1 MVALHRGL
9 RAGQGLAEALSEVR
23 AHSSTDPAEHAAAL
37 SLLTLG
43 AG

>member
-9 RAGQGLAEALSEVR
+9 RAGQGLAEALRGVR
-23 AHSSTDPAEHAAAL
+23 AGQTGDPVQQATAT
-37 SLLTLG
+37 SLVTLG